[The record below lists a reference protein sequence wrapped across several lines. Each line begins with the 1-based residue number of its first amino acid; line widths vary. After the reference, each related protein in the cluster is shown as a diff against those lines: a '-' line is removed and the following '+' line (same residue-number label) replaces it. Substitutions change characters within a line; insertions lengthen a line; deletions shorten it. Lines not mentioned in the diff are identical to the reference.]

1 MDEQTK
7 KKLTKKLQRFTVPHH
22 ENYIGGA
29 VFIVIGLL
37 GAVAGVI
44 EQSIEVTVGGV
55 LLAVLLG
62 GWLFSDG
69 VKDTKR
75 YKARLERIRQ
85 GGGFD
90 LLLDDFQNGQ
100 RAFGGQL
107 IIGRTFVIGK
117 RTGSIFSYGE
127 ITRAYQYIVRTNG
140 IESARTIRIV
150 TPNDGTMDLC
160 KLKLRGKSND
170 EVDLFMQHLLRV
182 NPNVALGYN
191 G

>member
-7 KKLTKKLQRFTVPHH
+7 KKLTKKLRRFTVPHH